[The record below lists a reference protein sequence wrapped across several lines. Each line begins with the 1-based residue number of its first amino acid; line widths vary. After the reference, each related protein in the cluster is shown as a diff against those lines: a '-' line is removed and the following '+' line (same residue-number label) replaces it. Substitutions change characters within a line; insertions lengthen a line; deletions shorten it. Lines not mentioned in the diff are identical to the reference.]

1 MIHQDIYIR
10 GMQLGMEDMTVEE
23 TKRVFI
29 QQILGNVF
37 GTAITLLPSAI
48 LTARYGI
55 AKGLLAGA
63 AISGTLAAGIWY
75 VTTKTGLSLP
85 PVGAPP
91 IFSRREG

>member
-1 MIHQDIYIR
+1 MIHREIYEQ
-10 GMQLGMEDMTVEE
+10 GMQIAAEQVTAEE
-23 TKRVFI
+23 TRRVFV

-37 GTAITLLPSAI
+37 GTAITLLPAAL

-63 AISGTLAAGIWY
+63 AISGGLAAGIWY
-75 VTTKTGLSLP
+75 VSKKTGLALP

-91 IFSRREG
+91 IFTRGEG

>member
-1 MIHQDIYIR
+1 MIHQDVYIY
-10 GMQLGMEDMTVEE
+10 GMQLGAEQVTAEE
-23 TKRVFI
+23 TRRVFV

-63 AISGTLAAGIWY
+63 AISGGLAASIWY
-75 VTTKTGLSLP
+75 IAKKTSLAL
-85 PVGAPP
+85 PVGAPS
-91 IFSRREG
+91 IFTRGEG